1 MISTVLYVIG
11 LIAMAAAVV
20 LAFVPRCGSPLV
32 AFVSL
37 LLLHLSYR
45 IAVPPG
51 YLAFWGIAAAI
62 AAAIQWLSPAGEPDG
77 RRVSNVY
84 IALGA
89 IAGCLLGILLAPRV
103 MVLGVILG
111 AAMGQMAYAST
122 PAGRWLKMGGWPVM
136 ARYYAAK
143 CLPPVVALAILGVA
157 VMGFLS

>member
-1 MISTVLYVIG
+1 MTTVLFVIG
-11 LIAMAAAVV
+11 LAALAAAVV
-20 LAFVPRCGSPLV
+20 LAFVPRTGAPLL
-32 AFVSL
+32 AFVAL
-37 LLLHLSYR
+37 LSLHLSYR

-51 YLAFWGIAAAI
+51 YLAFWGVAAAI
-62 AAAIQWLSPAGEPDG
+62 AAALQWLSPSGEPDG

-103 MVLGVILG
+103 MVLGVIMG

-122 PAGRWLKMGGWPVM
+122 PAGRWMRAGGWPVM
-136 ARYYAAK
+136 VRYYGAK
-143 CLPPVVALAILGVA
+143 CLPVVVAIAVAGVA